1 MIARF
6 QQSRGDLLP
15 RNACMRL
22 DPAHDSYCLSERERR
37 SMTCRRPV
45 HVFSSQSRRPV
56 LQQRRH
62 QHWGT
67 GARAFSYQ
75 QLVAELPSMETLQ
88 SRVWAR
94 DPWSKTRSLKIS
106 CFPLELAA
114 CFATFLVFDE
124 HSKHIFFDTCIF
136 TSIKIDRER
145 ISPGGYD
152 RPHMFFFVPRVI

>member
-1 MIARF
+1 METKSNNRKQTREASGRFLVKLLIEAFAMYTSLRLTFTNVCCRSEVTFNKTDKSAMIARF

-62 QHWGT
+62 QHWGA
-67 GARAFSYQ
+67 GARAFIYR

-88 SRVWAR
+88 SRGGR
-94 DPWSKTRSLKIS
+94 G
-106 CFPLELAA
+106 PLGPNPL
-114 CFATFLVFDE
+114 
-124 HSKHIFFDTCIF
+124 
-136 TSIKIDRER
+136 
-145 ISPGGYD
+145 P
-152 RPHMFFFVPRVI
+152 